1 MLRSTQD
8 HEGHDR
14 SVKPG
19 RHAAINALRQPGNG
33 VFRSRENLLL
43 EHVIQIGAPPAVVI
57 ENGDR
62 SLAVGF
68 RPELGVGRG
77 FRVEHLVP
85 HDHLYGARIFGLCCQ
100 MNATSVS
107 TVPASHRWDYASS
120 AQLSVPAGTF
130 HFYANTITAGSM
142 PAWTD
147 TNIPMRINSAAIRL
161 VP

>member
-1 MLRSTQD
+1 MQQGLTSSTHD

-14 SVKPG
+14 SVEPG

-43 EHVIQIGAPPAVVI
+43 EHVIQIGEPPAVVI

-77 FRVEHLVP
+77 LRVEHLVP
-85 HDHLYGARIFGLCCQ
+85 HDHLSRARIFGLCCR

-107 TVPASHRWDYASS
+107 TVPASHR
-120 AQLSVPAGTF
+120 
-130 HFYANTITAGSM
+130 
-142 PAWTD
+142 
-147 TNIPMRINSAAIRL
+147 
-161 VP
+161 